1 MRNRSLNNKT
11 KTNTIS
17 DFDLKNRDIEL
28 LFVKKPLDY
37 LKEFLHAL
45 VNTQRE
51 LEKYR

>member
-1 MRNRSLNNKT
+1 MLKKSFN
-11 KTNTIS
+11 NTIT

-28 LFVKKPLDY
+28 LFVKKPLDF

-45 VNTQRE
+45 INTQRE